1 MKTLNAPIE
10 EFIKTVKTEIAAD
23 VAAGSDK
30 AVTVENANEFAV
42 NDYAVLGIKGKEVSE
57 IAKIT
62 VVSGNTIT
70 FGTLALAHKDG
81 DPITKVLF
89 NQRKLYGCATKTGTF
104 VLIETKDIEVDSP
117 QGTYFE
123 YTGDYIYFKCTYYN
137 EHTTEESSI
146 DDAVAV
152 LGGESDRYC
161 SIEAIKKQAGLL
173 ENPYTNNADVER
185 KRNTAESEID
195 SAIGHI
201 YSLPLSEIPALIENI
216 TILLAAGYLDYQEF
230 GSESGGV
237 KWLGEAR
244 GLLKKIEKGT
254 MRLLGSDKSELTRLS
269 GGRLKGYP
277 DTSCE
282 DEDCD
287 RIFSV
292 EDEY

>member
-1 MKTLNAPIE
+1 MKILQSPIE
-10 EFIKTVKTEIAAD
+10 EFIKTDKTEITAD

-30 AVTVENANEFAV
+30 AITVKNGNEFAV
-42 NDYAVLGIKGKEVSE
+42 NDYIIVGVLGKETSE

-70 FGTLALAHKDG
+70 VGTLNLAHKDG

-104 VLIETKDIEVDSP
+104 TVIETKDIEVDSP

-137 EHTTEESSI
+137 EHTLEESSI
-146 DDAVAV
+146 ADAVAV

-161 SIEAIKKQAGLL
+161 SIYAIKKQAGLS
-173 ENPYTNNADVER
+173 ENPYTNNSDIER
-185 KRNTAESEID
+185 KRTAAENEID
-195 SAIGHI
+195 SAVGHL
-201 YSLPLSEIPALIENI
+201 YSLPFSEIPALIENI
-216 TILLAAGYLDYQEF
+216 TVLLAAGYLDYQEF

-244 GLLKKIEKGT
+244 GLLKNIASGKRK
-254 MRLLGSDKSELTRLS
+254 LLGSDKAELTRLS
-269 GGRLKGYP
+269 AARLKGYP
-277 DTSCE
+277 DSSCE

-287 RIFSV
+287 RVFSV

>member
-10 EFIKTVKTEIAAD
+10 NFIKTIKTEITAD

-30 AVTVENANEFAV
+30 AVTVENGNEFDV
-42 NDYAVLGIKGKEVSE
+42 NDYAILGVAGSEKSE

-70 FGTLALAHKDG
+70 FETLALAHKDN

-89 NQRKLYGCATKTGTF
+89 NQRKLYGCATETGTF
-104 VLIETKDIEVDSP
+104 VIIETKDIEVDNP

-123 YTGDYIYFKCTYYN
+123 YTGDYLYFKCTYYN

-185 KRNTAESEID
+185 KRSAAENEID
-195 SAIGHI
+195 SAISDR
-201 YSLPLSEIPALIENI
+201 YSLPLLEIPALIENV
-216 TILLAAGYLDYQEF
+216 TVLLAAGYLDYQEF
-230 GSESGGV
+230 GAESGGV

-244 GLLKKIEKGT
+244 GILKNIEKGT
-254 MRLLGSDKSELTRLS
+254 RKLLGSDKVELTRLS

-277 DTSCE
+277 DSDCE

-287 RIFSV
+287 RVFSI

>member
-1 MKTLNAPIE
+1 MKTLSAPIE
-10 EFIKTVKTEIAAD
+10 EFIKTIKTEVTTD
-23 VAAGSDK
+23 VVAGSDK
-30 AVTVENANEFAV
+30 VIAVKNGNDFAV
-42 NDYAVLGIKGKEVSE
+42 NDYIIVGVLGKEISE

-62 VVSGNTIT
+62 VVSGNDIT
-70 FGTLALAHKDG
+70 VGTLNLAHSDG

-89 NQRKLYGCATKTGTF
+89 NQRKLYGCATETGTF
-104 VLIETKDIEVDSP
+104 VEIETKDIEVDSP
-117 QGTYFE
+117 QGTHFE

-161 SIEAIKKQAGLL
+161 SIDAIKKQAGLL

-185 KRNTAESEID
+185 KRSAAENEID

-201 YSLPLSEIPALIENI
+201 YSLPLSEIPALIENV

-244 GLLKKIEKGT
+244 GILKNIEKGT
-254 MRLLGSDKSELTRLS
+254 RRLLGSDKVELTRLS

-277 DTSCE
+277 DSSCE
-282 DEDCD
+282 DEEDD
-287 RIFSV
+287 RKFKMT
-292 EDEY
+292 DEY